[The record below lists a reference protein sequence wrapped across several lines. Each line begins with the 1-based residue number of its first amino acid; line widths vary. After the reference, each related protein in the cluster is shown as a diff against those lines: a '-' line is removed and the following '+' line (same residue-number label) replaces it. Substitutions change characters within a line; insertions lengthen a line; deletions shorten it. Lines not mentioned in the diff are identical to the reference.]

1 MYFDTELFEY
11 RFFYPKFPSQYRH
24 KRGDDPD
31 EFQLA
36 NLALR
41 SAFLRLQC
49 HQQLTETPKTS
60 GFDCYTR
67 EAHSIPQGDN
77 NLSRLLS

>member
-36 NLALR
+36 T
-41 SAFLRLQC
+41 LRLGVRFKASMPSAVNGN
-49 HQQLTETPKTS
+49 PKTS